1 MARRTSL
8 KNYIRLRKYWRAK
21 GCGLNKRAGA
31 VPTQTPI
38 DILKIKHYTYY
49 DIVFEYAQRRDY
61 MCI

>member
-1 MARRTSL
+1 MARQISL

-49 DIVFEYAQRRDY
+49 DIAIIYAQWHGY
-61 MCI
+61 IFI